1 MCGVCCYLSSQPT
14 ISLFSLLWGQKNVA
28 SLHRIHRRTR
38 AEHGSGHEMKYA
50 FLYHRGVPEGILIP
64 LNEMTKVLIC
74 NITTDRL
81 VADIHPHTELCVDL
95 KLLTRE
101 PGRLNIGATLGGII
115 TRDGEE
121 HYTFLEEGD
130 QQKAS
135 SQRNPHVYRG
145 RFVNVNQSG
154 DGTLYPTFN
163 RPRYTKEF
171 SFQDLCREA
180 AAELLMVAGLV
191 GKKGSKK

>member
-1 MCGVCCYLSSQPT
+1 MNKVLDCNTMAGLRDLNEPRQIGDIINEMLLSNEP
-14 ISLFSLLWGQKNVA
+14 L
-28 SLHRIHRRTR
+28 
-38 AEHGSGHEMKYA
+38 AEA
-50 FLYHRGVPEGILIP
+50 FLNWIAEREKTRVAEEQSKA
-64 LNEMTKVLIC
+64 N
-74 NITTDRL
+74 RL
-81 VADIHPHTELCVDL
+81 FVDIYPHTEPCIEF
-95 KLLTRE
+95 KLLTRQ
-101 PGRLNIGATLGGII
+101 PGRIDVGAILRGIL
-115 TRDGEE
+115 TRDDEE
-121 HYTFLEEGD
+121 HYTVLEDGD

>member
-1 MCGVCCYLSSQPT
+1 MLLNINVTRVGSEEQYGPRKAGEILKDLFPNTEPCITFKMLTRQPGRMDVGA
-14 ISLFSLLWGQKNVA
+14 IL
-28 SLHRIHRRTR
+28 R
-38 AEHGSGHEMKYA
+38 
-50 FLYHRGVPEGILIP
+50 GIL
-64 LNEMTKVLIC
+64 
-74 NITTDRL
+74 
-81 VADIHPHTELCVDL
+81 
-95 KLLTRE
+95 
-101 PGRLNIGATLGGII
+101 

-191 GKKGSKK
+191 GKKGSTK

>member
-1 MCGVCCYLSSQPT
+1 MNKVLDCNTMAGLRELNKPRQIGDIINEMLLSNEP
-14 ISLFSLLWGQKNVA
+14 LANAFRNWLAEREK
-28 SLHRIHRRTR
+28 TR
-38 AEHGSGHEMKYA
+38 AAEEQSKVNRLFVDIYPNTEPCIDLKMLTRQPGRMEVGA
-50 FLYHRGVPEGILIP
+50 ILRGIL
-64 LNEMTKVLIC
+64 
-74 NITTDRL
+74 
-81 VADIHPHTELCVDL
+81 
-95 KLLTRE
+95 
-101 PGRLNIGATLGGII
+101 

-191 GKKGSKK
+191 GKKGSTK

>member
-1 MCGVCCYLSSQPT
+1 
-14 ISLFSLLWGQKNVA
+14 
-28 SLHRIHRRTR
+28 
-38 AEHGSGHEMKYA
+38 MKYA

-64 LNEMTKVLIC
+64 LKEMTKVLIC

-121 HYTFLEEGD
+121 HYTFRETQPSTAGKRN
-130 QQKAS
+130 QQVFYGKFITIT
-135 SQRNPHVYRG
+135 RRD
-145 RFVNVNQSG
+145 
-154 DGTLYPTFN
+154 DGTL
-163 RPRYTKEF
+163 RPNFKPVKKEEDF
-171 SFQDLCREA
+171 SA
-180 AAELLMVAGLV
+180 SSYATGVANELLWALTSLL
-191 GKKGSKK
+191 GK

>member
-1 MCGVCCYLSSQPT
+1 MLLNINVTRVGSEEQYGPRKAGEFLKDLFPNTEPCITFKMLTRQPGRMDVGA
-14 ISLFSLLWGQKNVA
+14 IL
-28 SLHRIHRRTR
+28 R
-38 AEHGSGHEMKYA
+38 
-50 FLYHRGVPEGILIP
+50 GIL
-64 LNEMTKVLIC
+64 
-74 NITTDRL
+74 
-81 VADIHPHTELCVDL
+81 
-95 KLLTRE
+95 
-101 PGRLNIGATLGGII
+101 

-191 GKKGSKK
+191 GKKGSTK

>member
-1 MCGVCCYLSSQPT
+1 MNTVLDCNTMAGLRDLNKPRQIGDIINEMLLSNEPLANAFRNW
-14 ISLFSLLWGQKNVA
+14 IAEREK
-28 SLHRIHRRTR
+28 TR
-38 AEHGSGHEMKYA
+38 AAEEQANSGLL
-50 FLYHRGVPEGILIP
+50 FRDLFP
-64 LNEMTKVLIC
+64 N
-74 NITTDRL
+74 
-81 VADIHPHTELCVDL
+81 TEPCVDL
-95 KLLTRE
+95 KLLTRKQ
-101 PGRLNIGATLGGII
+101 GRLEVGTILPGVI

-191 GKKGSKK
+191 GKKGSTK

>member
-1 MCGVCCYLSSQPT
+1 MLLNINVTRVGSEEQYGPRKAGEILKD
-14 ISLFSLLWGQKNVA
+14 LFPN
-28 SLHRIHRRTR
+28 
-38 AEHGSGHEMKYA
+38 
-50 FLYHRGVPEGILIP
+50 
-64 LNEMTKVLIC
+64 
-74 NITTDRL
+74 
-81 VADIHPHTELCVDL
+81 TEPCIDL
-95 KLLTRE
+95 KLLTRQ
-101 PGRLNIGATLGGII
+101 PGRMDVGAILRGIL

-191 GKKGSKK
+191 GKKGSTK

>member
-1 MCGVCCYLSSQPT
+1 MLLNINVTRVGSEEQYGPRKAGEILKDLFPNTEPCITFKMLTRQPGRMDVGA
-14 ISLFSLLWGQKNVA
+14 IL
-28 SLHRIHRRTR
+28 R
-38 AEHGSGHEMKYA
+38 
-50 FLYHRGVPEGILIP
+50 GIL
-64 LNEMTKVLIC
+64 
-74 NITTDRL
+74 
-81 VADIHPHTELCVDL
+81 
-95 KLLTRE
+95 
-101 PGRLNIGATLGGII
+101 

-171 SFQDLCREA
+171 TFQDLCREA
-180 AAELLMVAGLV
+180 AAELLMVAGLI
-191 GKKGSKK
+191 GKKGSTK

>member
-1 MCGVCCYLSSQPT
+1 MNTVLDCNTMAGLRDLNKPRQIGDIINEMLLSNEP
-14 ISLFSLLWGQKNVA
+14 LANAFCNWLAEREK
-28 SLHRIHRRTR
+28 TR
-38 AEHGSGHEMKYA
+38 AAEEQS
-50 FLYHRGVPEGILIP
+50 
-64 LNEMTKVLIC
+64 KV
-74 NITTDRL
+74 NRL
-81 VADIHPHTELCVDL
+81 FVDIYPNTEPCIDL
-95 KLLTRE
+95 KLLTQQ
-101 PGRLNIGATLGGII
+101 PGRMDVGAILRGIL

-121 HYTFLEEGD
+121 HYTFLEGD

-191 GKKGSKK
+191 GKKGSTK

>member
-1 MCGVCCYLSSQPT
+1 MNTVLDCNTMAGLRDLNKPRQIGDIINEMLLSNEP
-14 ISLFSLLWGQKNVA
+14 LANAFRNWLAEREK
-28 SLHRIHRRTR
+28 TR
-38 AEHGSGHEMKYA
+38 AAEEQS
-50 FLYHRGVPEGILIP
+50 
-64 LNEMTKVLIC
+64 KV
-74 NITTDRL
+74 NRL
-81 VADIHPHTELCVDL
+81 FVDIYPNTEPCIDL
-95 KLLTRE
+95 KLLTQQ
-101 PGRLNIGATLGGII
+101 PGRMDVGAILRGIL

-180 AAELLMVAGLV
+180 AAELLMVAGRV